1 MVVINNHEDDGH
13 SSSSSTCLP
22 DGFQGNDVEETGF
35 ADIEEAQ
42 EIDFS
47 TVPPTQNVSCLLL
60 SPCQGTR
67 YPLGSTP
74 ERLNKRGTVAVATT
88 LTRLSQGRGA
98 EAARVGAA
106 MAQGRGQSAAM
117 TRNSTI
123 LPRGVGLRGI
133 AAAATATGGTTTAAA
148 VVGVVGTA
156 AAMVGRGRGAGT
168 ATGTLA
174 CGAGAVATTMARGR
188 GGSGT
193 APPNLCG
200 GIKNY
205 SEFEISSLLQ
215 CIRRVVPIG
224 NDQWELVAE
233 LHRMQFSKFSRT
245 ADSIKRKFSS
255 LANQQPGTGD
265 QSIPPLVKLAKEIRE
280 VINVKAGVS
289 DADVSDF
296 FVDEEVEDPVE
307 LAAVEVQ
314 LQEQP
319 SREVASPP
327 QLAAVASTLPSGP
340 PSIILTT

>member
-1 MVVINNHEDDGH
+1 
-13 SSSSSTCLP
+13 
-22 DGFQGNDVEETGF
+22 
-35 ADIEEAQ
+35 
-42 EIDFS
+42 
-47 TVPPTQNVSCLLL
+47 
-60 SPCQGTR
+60 
-67 YPLGSTP
+67 
-74 ERLNKRGTVAVATT
+74 
-88 LTRLSQGRGA
+88 
-98 EAARVGAA
+98 
-106 MAQGRGQSAAM
+106 
-117 TRNSTI
+117 
-123 LPRGVGLRGI
+123 
-133 AAAATATGGTTTAAA
+133 
-148 VVGVVGTA
+148 
-156 AAMVGRGRGAGT
+156 MVGRGRGAGT

-205 SEFEISSLLQ
+205 SEFEVSSLLQ

-224 NDQWELVAE
+224 NNQWELVAE

-280 VINVKAGVS
+280 VINIKAGVS